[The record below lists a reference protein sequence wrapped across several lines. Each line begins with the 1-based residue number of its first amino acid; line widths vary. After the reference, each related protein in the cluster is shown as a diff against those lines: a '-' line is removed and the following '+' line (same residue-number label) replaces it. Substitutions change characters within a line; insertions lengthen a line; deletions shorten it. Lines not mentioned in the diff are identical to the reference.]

1 MARSRG
7 FTLIELMI
15 VVAIIGILASI
26 AYPSYQNHV
35 RKANRAAAQ
44 ASMMDLANKQQI
56 YLSTART
63 YATTVNDLIPGGL
76 PTDVTKHY
84 NVAIAVV
91 AGPPPSF
98 TITAT
103 PSSSSQAPDGW
114 VALDSNGTKTSEY
127 PSKW

>member
-15 VVAIIGILASI
+15 VVAIIGILAVV

-35 RKANRAAAQ
+35 RKANRANAQ
-44 ASMMDLANKQQI
+44 AIMMDLANKQQI

-63 YATTVNDLIPGGL
+63 YAAAPTDLIPGGL

-84 NVAIAVV
+84 DVTFKLDP
-91 AGPPPSF
+91 GPPPSF
-98 TITAT
+98 QITAT
-103 PSSSSQAPDGW
+103 PTSTSQAPDGW
-114 VALDSNGTKTSEY
+114 VALDSSGNKTSEFA
-127 PSKW
+127 SKW